1 MKARA
6 LIDYA
11 KLAATESDASSTTS
25 SDDTSRKFEPDSPE
39 HQTYPKK
46 VAAAIKLYQ
55 GTIRRIGE
63 LEGLEKEARAH
74 GLEEEA
80 GKFGDLV
87 KEFTKLNRLPDV
99 PEGFYPA

>member
-63 LEGLEKEARAH
+63 LEGLEK
-74 GLEEEA
+74 GSWA
-80 GKFGDLV
+80 GGGGGEVWGFGERV
-87 KEFTKLNRLPDV
+87 YEV
-99 PEGFYPA
+99 E